1 MPDSGFLVNELA
13 ELLISKQPK
22 DESLK
27 QSLNKLDSS
36 KAKLAF
42 ELANGE
48 TIIDEE
54 CRDLKT
60 KVQLAK
66 RKESKKSLN
75 TAMQCLSEGY

>member
-48 TIIDEE
+48 TIIDEK
-54 CRDLKT
+54 CRDLKRG
-60 KVQLAK
+60 VQLAK
-66 RKESKKSLN
+66 EKRIE
-75 TAMQCLSEGY
+75 